1 MGGYYCVVLC
11 AWLCTCT
18 CTHHATTL
26 IHHHPPHYSNQPQE
40 GEVRIQGLV
49 LPYYTGIIKS
59 GIAAIRGDGA
69 AADTAGVPLDG
80 PKLVQWR
87 QSLGVS
93 DAQVGGWDDRKK
105 DD

>member
-1 MGGYYCVVLC
+1 M
-11 AWLCTCT
+11 
-18 CTHHATTL
+18 
-26 IHHHPPHYSNQPQE
+26 
-40 GEVRIQGLV
+40 RIQGLV